1 MSEQNIKFVTPYAAH
16 KLVNA
21 ELAAADL
28 PAIRPQM
35 MYNYTSG
42 RVAQGKAPFIAF
54 DEATG
59 VDVDDLARWTKKYI
73 AKKVM
78 ASYVD

>member
-1 MSEQNIKFVTPYAAH
+1 MSDIKFVTPYAAH

-21 ELAAADL
+21 ELQEAGL
-28 PAIRPQM
+28 PSIRPQM

-54 DEATG
+54 DEAKG
-59 VDVDDLARWTKKYI
+59 VDLEDLSRWTKKYV